1 VKTIFPTTNHCPAT
15 DTRPLENLTDLELA
29 QAIREGRPGAMTEEC
44 LRVYM
49 RKLGITDR
57 RRVMPDWMAR
67 QATGGAVRDARTRRG
82 LSGRG

>member
-15 DTRPLENLTDLELA
+15 DTRPLEDLTDLELA

-57 RRVMPDWMAR
+57 RVIEPAHRGGITAR
-67 QATGGAVRDARTRRG
+67 QKRLETRAK
-82 LSGRG
+82 

>member
-1 VKTIFPTTNHCPAT
+1 MSTLFTTNHVQST
-15 DTRPLENLTDLELA
+15 DTRPLEELTDVELA

-57 RRVMPDWMAR
+57 RVIEPAHRGGITAR
-67 QATGGAVRDARTRRG
+67 QKRLETRAR
-82 LSGRG
+82 